1 MSTVPLKN
9 IHLETSP
16 VFVPAVLVSSF
27 FSAVSTDSSVSAVLL
42 QKKEKKTQKICE
54 CNWAS
59 VEQ

>member
-27 FSAVSTDSSVSAVLL
+27 FSAVSTDSSASAVLL
-42 QKKEKKTQKICE
+42 QKKKEKKNTE
-54 CNWAS
+54 NL
-59 VEQ
+59 